1 MACDLGRK
9 GRVAAARRLKND
21 LYICNSRAGRNS
33 HYKLIEIMKNSVILA
48 VVATM
53 LSLTMAACN
62 KQGETPIAGPKGNSD
77 SLTAAHAEAT
87 PTLYRT
93 VTTEEY
99 QAASKEEQLVF
110 DFVDAAVNSLRI
122 GDPTGSKGWEAFFIF
137 APESNDLFDN
147 TLMVGPANS
156 GSGHRG
162 EPEDPGEGEAKE
174 TCRACNKEQ
183 GAICASKVVEKAKAQ
198 KDKRLE
204 VEIIIDK
211 EGCTVMKY

>member
-1 MACDLGRK
+1 MNK
-9 GRVAAARRLKND
+9 RVFIALAA
-21 LYICNSRAGRNS
+21 I
-33 HYKLIEIMKNSVILA
+33 ILSF
-48 VVATM
+48 V
-53 LSLTMAACN
+53 LAACN
-62 KQGETPIAGPKGNSD
+62 KQGETPIAGPKGHSD

-156 GSGHRG
+156 GSRHGG
-162 EPEDPGEGEAKE
+162 EPEGPGEGEEKE
-174 TCRACNKEQ
+174 TCRACNEIK
-183 GAICASKVVEKAKAQ
+183 GAICAKRVVEKAKAQ
-198 KDKRLE
+198 KDKTLAVE
-204 VEIIIDK
+204 VTIDK
-211 EGCTVMKY
+211 EGCVVMKY